1 MAVSSIYVLEP
12 RDRVAAEAEVLLDK
26 SVYATSATSIRSGFL
41 GAAATGRDR
50 CALAMPSEV
59 LPMRI
64 AICQGPAEGG
74 SIAQNLDLLERRA
87 AEAVSRGARL
97 LICPEMFLS
106 GYNIGAERVSRLA
119 EPADGPSLARAA
131 TIACERA
138 VALLVGYPER
148 GEGGAVY
155 NAVRLIGRDGIP
167 LANYRK
173 CHLFGDLDRGMFRP
187 GSGPSG
193 VVDLDGVRV
202 GLLICYDV
210 EFPES
215 VRLLALAGADLVAVP
230 TALMD
235 PFEIVARTVI
245 PARAVENQVFLAYAN
260 RCGREGDLRYC
271 GQSCV
276 AGPDGSDLARAGRGE
291 ELILADLDLKR
302 LSASRRDNTYL
313 ADRRPELYGAL
324 VAGPTQVDGDAA

>member
-1 MAVSSIYVLEP
+1 
-12 RDRVAAEAEVLLDK
+12 
-26 SVYATSATSIRSGFL
+26 
-41 GAAATGRDR
+41 
-50 CALAMPSEV
+50 
-59 LPMRI
+59 MRI
-64 AICQGPAEGG
+64 AIFQGPAE
-74 SIAQNLDLLERRA
+74 SDSVAHNLHHLEVRA
-87 AEAVSRGARL
+87 TEAAGAGADL

-106 GYNIGAERVSRLA
+106 GYNIGAGAAAHLA
-119 EPADGPSLARAA
+119 EPADGPAFATAAAIARKAGL
-131 TIACERA
+131 
-138 VALLVGYPER
+138 ALLYGYPEQ
-148 GEGGAVY
+148 GAGGAVY
-155 NAVRLIGRDGIP
+155 NAVRLISRDGQG

-173 CHLFGDLDRGMFRP
+173 CHLFGDLDRAMFRAGACP
-187 GSGPSG
+187 FAL
-193 VVDLDGVRV
+193 VDLGGIRM

-235 PFEIVARTVI
+235 PFEVVARTVV

-324 VAGPTQVDGDAA
+324 VAGPSQVDGDAA